1 LKDQGFFVST
11 NRVRTLLRTLT
22 LFGVTAIAASICT
35 PTAARAATPPTA
47 AATSHVTVRSPQA
60 QAAYAA
66 RMRSYRIVGAARAQ
80 QGKPYRF
87 GAGGPSAF
95 DCSGLTGYAYRHE
108 GITLPRT
115 ADQQYRAA
123 RHIAASAARP
133 GDLVFWVSGGHAY
146 HAAVYAGAGQVW
158 HAPKPGRRV
167 QLETIWSWSEVRF
180 GRIGA

>member
-1 LKDQGFFVST
+1 LKDQGNFVSIIS
-11 NRVRTLLRTLT
+11 VKTLLRRLALAGLATIAVGTL
-22 LFGVTAIAASICT
+22 T
-35 PTAARAATPPTA
+35 PTAARAATPPATA
-47 AATSHVTVRSPQA
+47 SVTVRSPQA

-80 QGKPYRF
+80 RGKPYRF
-87 GAGGPSAF
+87 GASGPDAF
-95 DCSGLTGYAYRHE
+95 DCSGLTGFAYRHE
-108 GITLPRT
+108 GIVLPRT
-115 ADQQYRAA
+115 ADQQYHAA
-123 RHIAASAARP
+123 RHIAVAVARP
-133 GDLVFWVSGGHAY
+133 GDLAFWVRSGHAY